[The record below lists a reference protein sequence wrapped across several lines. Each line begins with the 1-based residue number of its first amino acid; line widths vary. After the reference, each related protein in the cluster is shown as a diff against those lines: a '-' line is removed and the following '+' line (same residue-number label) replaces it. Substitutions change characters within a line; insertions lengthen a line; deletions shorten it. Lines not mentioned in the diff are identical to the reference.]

1 MPNQGSRTSG
11 RACPQGGRTP
21 SLPDL
26 AGVDLHELRVMDDPA
41 LLAAVDEVLRR
52 PELFAEI
59 WAGDGGGQG
68 GCTTQGHSVPPL
80 LDTDLA
86 GA

>member
-1 MPNQGSRTSG
+1 M
-11 RACPQGGRTP
+11 P

-26 AGVDLHELRVMDDPA
+26 AGVDLHQLRVMDDPE
-41 LLAAVDEVLRR
+41 LLAAVEEVLRR

-68 GCTTQGHSVPPL
+68 GLVSQGHSVPAL